1 MLVSP
6 RVVQDEM
13 ERNFAGKHFIQ
24 IAQKVEKL
32 LKPIAVIAWANHSP
46 PSVLQASEQSCGA
59 TGLAV
64 MGHGFHNGP
73 F

>member
-1 MLVSP
+1 
-6 RVVQDEM
+6 M
-13 ERNFAGKHFIQ
+13 EPNFAGKHFIQ
-24 IAQKVEKL
+24 IAQNVEKL
-32 LKPIAVIAWANHSP
+32 LMPIAVIAWANHLP